1 MVTILYGSVIAII
14 WLGQELG
21 RHQDGLKTI
30 NMIVSW
36 VGPYMGSL
44 RPEEAVYLD
53 RKVCLN

>member
-1 MVTILYGSVIAII
+1 MILYGSVIVVI

-21 RHQDGLKTI
+21 RHQDGLKKI
-30 NMIVSW
+30 SMIVSW
-36 VGPYMGSL
+36 VGPNVGGL